1 MPIAPDMVL
10 SGIRRAIGS
19 PNEPVALHEPQFSGR
34 EWEYVKECIDTG
46 WVSSV
51 GRFVDRFEAELAQ
64 TCGVEHAVAV
74 VNGTA
79 ALHAALL
86 VLGVRPGEE
95 VIVPALTFVATANA
109 VAHCGAVPHFADSE
123 EATLGIDPAK
133 LDRHLADIV
142 RKNGSGC
149 VNGATGRRIA
159 AIVPMHVF
167 GHPVDMDP
175 LDAVAARYGLPVLE
189 DATEAIGSAYK
200 GRKLGSF
207 GALSTLSFNGNK
219 TVTTGGG
226 GAILTNDPD
235 IASRAK
241 HLTTTGKRPHAWAF
255 EHDCVAYNYR
265 LPNINAALG
274 VAQLE
279 RLDGF
284 LASKRRLAARYEQ
297 AFAGVGGLRFF
308 KEQPFAR
315 SNYWLNAIVLD
326 EASASERDDIL
337 AVTNRAGLMTR
348 PVWQLMHRLPMYRD
362 CPRMDLAVAESLE
375 RRIIN
380 LPSSAKL
387 GDEPA

>member
-1 MPIAPDMVL
+1 MSLEPSTVL
-10 SGIRRAIGS
+10 ATIRSVIG
-19 PNEPVALHEPQFSGR
+19 PFDEPVVLHEPQFSGR
-34 EWEYVKECIDTG
+34 EWDYVKECIDTG
-46 WVSSV
+46 WVSSA
-51 GRFVDRFEAELAQ
+51 GTFVDRFEAELARA
-64 TCGVEHAVAV
+64 CEVKHAVAV

-86 VLGVRPGEE
+86 VADVRPGDE

-109 VAHCGAVPHFADSE
+109 VAHCGAIPHFADSE
-123 EATLGIDPAK
+123 VDTLGIAAAK

-142 RKNGSGC
+142 QTSGADC
-149 VNGATGRRIA
+149 INRLTGARIG

-175 LDAVAARYGLPVLE
+175 LMSLAERFGLPVVE
-189 DATEAIGSAYK
+189 DATEAIGSSYK

-207 GALSTLSFNGNK
+207 GRLSTLSFNGNK
-219 TVTTGGG
+219 TITTGGG
-226 GAILTNDPD
+226 GAILTNDAD
-235 IASRAK
+235 VARRAK

-255 EHDCVAYNYR
+255 EHDCIAFNYR

-279 RLDGF
+279 QLDGF
-284 LASKRRLAARYEQ
+284 VRSKRRLAERYER
-297 AFAGVGGLRFF
+297 AFDEVKGLRFF
-308 KEQPFAR
+308 KERPFAY
-315 SNYWLNAIVLD
+315 SNYWLNAVVL
-326 EASASERDDIL
+326 EERFTNLRDDIL
-337 AVTNRAGLMTR
+337 AVTNGAGIMTR

-375 RRIIN
+375 RRLIN

-387 GDEPA
+387 GDEPN